1 MFLDIPRFPLIEA
14 SDETNNFEL
23 RETSLVTIIPEPKK
37 ASSPTVK
44 VPLPT
49 KFLPILRLPFIDV
62 SFETNNFELR
72 ETSLVTKSLLFK

>member
-14 SDETNNFEL
+14 SDETKSFEL
-23 RETSLVTIIPEPKK
+23 RETSLITIRPEPRK
-37 ASSPTVK
+37 ASSPTPK

-49 KFLPILRLPFIDV
+49 MFLPILRLPFIDV
-62 SFETNNFELR
+62 SYETKSFELR